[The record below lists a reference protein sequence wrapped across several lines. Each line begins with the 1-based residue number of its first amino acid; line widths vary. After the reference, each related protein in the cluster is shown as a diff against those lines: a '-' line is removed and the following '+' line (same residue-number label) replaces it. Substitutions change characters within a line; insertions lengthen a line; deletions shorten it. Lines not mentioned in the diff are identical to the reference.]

1 MDTELV
7 KQGNENSRSSVPDSS
22 VIIDVKAEAGTE
34 IANSTTRKD
43 LYKND
48 ECRSSQSLEGRSR
61 EEGEKMSSASSK
73 SSSGESSKGDELKMC
88 RICHLA
94 NWENSNSEI
103 LIQLGCECKN
113 ELGSSHLSC
122 AQTWFKLKGNR
133 LCEICGK
140 NALNVSGVE
149 ETYANANNAN
159 NTNVILVVEW
169 DEMGRFRSTTA
180 TATRGSPVIQDRE
193 RCHRHCRNVVLA
205 CLVLAFIVPW
215 LFRIDLFG

>member
-1 MDTELV
+1 MLL
-7 KQGNENSRSSVPDSS
+7 P
-22 VIIDVKAEAGTE
+22 
-34 IANSTTRKD
+34 
-43 LYKND
+43 
-48 ECRSSQSLEGRSR
+48 
-61 EEGEKMSSASSK
+61 
-73 SSSGESSKGDELKMC
+73 
-88 RICHLA
+88 
-94 NWENSNSEI
+94 
-103 LIQLGCECKN
+103 GC
-113 ELGSSHLSC
+113 
-122 AQTWFKLKGNR
+122 R

-149 ETYANANNAN
+149 ETYANANNPN